1 MDRFL
6 SSALGYAKFFLMFL
20 GLTFL
25 SNELW
30 NWFEGNSLLRNAVTT
45 TVALILLDLGRLLF
59 KKFTLNK
66 NSSKST

>member
-6 SSALGYAKFFLMFL
+6 SSALVYVKFFLMFL

-25 SNELW
+25 SDELW
-30 NWFEGNSLLRNAVTT
+30 NWFEGDSILRNAVTT

-59 KKFTLNK
+59 KQFTRK
-66 NSSKST
+66 KHSTKSI